1 MDSRNAD
8 YDLAL
13 ISLKKM
19 SNVPILSKQAT
30 KEEQEVR
37 TKLSEA
43 FIGSKIRSLHE
54 IFINKLRRGYISRRP
69 PKDLKEKWEKE

>member
-1 MDSRNAD
+1 MDSRNGD

-13 ISLKKM
+13 ISLKKI

-37 TKLSEA
+37 TKLSQA
-43 FIGSKIRSLHE
+43 FIGSKIKRIH
-54 IFINKLRRGYISRRP
+54 
-69 PKDLKEKWEKE
+69 